1 MKLITSATTTNH
13 KEVAIPPN
21 SLRHSSPSTTAN
33 PNTTAPTYTT
43 RWDVTRGDG
52 LADVVPPALVIDMN
66 LGR

>member
-21 SLRHSSPSTTAN
+21 SLRHSSPSTTAK

-43 RWDVTRGDG
+43 RWDETFSG
-52 LADVVPPALVIDMN
+52 LAESPDLSASN
-66 LGR
+66 